1 MRKNHKIIDKNIVL
15 KTPCGSFILS
25 QGFYFY
31 LIIFIFLLINSN
43 KTIAQIPAFRQHP
56 FPENID
62 VLDTAKNTTPL
73 ELNCLAQTPDGIL
86 WMGSNRGLI
95 RYNGVQVQ
103 LFPTESSVTALFSS
117 AKQGLWLGCANG
129 QISTFNKNKI
139 NLWQREEGLP
149 KVKIT
154 GFAEDSLGNFWFS
167 TYGEGAYCF
176 DGKHLYNFNIEDKI
190 AGNDIYSIIND
201 KENNMLLATDNGISF
216 CRFINGNKSV
226 KNSNNKTELPDLIV
240 KAFTKLPLNDVFA
253 GFYNG
258 SFGNL
263 TTHNWSKING
273 FISSLAQFEQ
283 NGFVVGTEDNG
294 LFFVDLFHERMDK
307 VPPSVGRNIQAV
319 FKDNEGNIW
328 VISDKN
334 KLFSANCRFIPYK
347 TGLQNMQAI
356 TKGTASGEL
365 RKNKELLI
373 GTKEGAFNFDVKT
386 GQIQRFLPNNVNV
399 ISLFNHFGSP
409 FIGTYGAGLFLKN
422 NYETIHFTE
431 ENGLT
436 NLNVFSITTK
446 DDTLWAATL
455 GGIFRFLSTSNGW
468 EIVNYSALE
477 GLSTDFI
484 YKIFEESKHRIWLGT
499 DGKGASLFD
508 GNKGFKHFNK
518 TKEGVILGSI
528 VGIEESPKGTI
539 WLANTEGSLFYG
551 NELMGFTA
559 LPRSKNFGHQTL
571 TGMSVDAR
579 GNIIVLTNNG
589 IELIHPTLK
598 NRTRFG
604 AEMGLTSFESGL
616 NPFCFEDINNFWCV
630 TSTDL
635 IRMPYVNA
643 YQKTRPSP
651 ILRGVKILMQNID
664 YETVNDFSY
673 SQNYLTFDIEGV
685 WLTNPQAVRCRYKLE
700 GLDPDWQTTKENA
713 VTYPNLPAGHYVF
726 SLQASLSDDFTGA
739 DEVTYTFDI
748 AKPIWQ
754 QWWFLVLMA
763 GILGGLFYLF
773 VKRREDILNKEA
785 ALKQDKIVSQL
796 ELLKSQISPHFL
808 FNSFNTLIAT
818 IENDPKSAVEFTEH
832 LSDFY
837 RNILHTR
844 EKDVITIKEEQELL
858 TSYIFLLQKRHG
870 ETLTIK
876 MNLINCLNKK
886 IVPLSL
892 QILVENAVKHN
903 VVSKSR
909 PLSILISETENGYI
923 DIKNNVQKK
932 LNIEVG
938 TGFGLSSL
946 MSRYQLLTGKKV
958 EIIETND
965 VFLVRI
971 PMI

>member
-1 MRKNHKIIDKNIVL
+1 MRENHKKIDKNIVL
-15 KTPCGSFILS
+15 NMPCGSLKLS
-25 QGFYFY
+25 QGFYF
-31 LIIFIFLLINSN
+31 FLFFLFVNSH

-73 ELNCLAQTPDGIL
+73 ELNCLAQTSDGIL
-86 WMGSNRGLI
+86 WLGSNRGLI
-95 RYNGVQVQ
+95 RYNGVQTQ

-129 QISTFNKNKI
+129 QISIFNKNKI
-139 NLWQREEGLP
+139 NLWQRKEALP

-176 DGKHLYNFNIEDKI
+176 DGKRVYNFNTEDKI
-190 AGNDIYSIIND
+190 AGNKVYSIIND
-201 KENNMLLATDNGISF
+201 KENNILLATDNGISF
-216 CRFINGNKSV
+216 CRFLNGNKTV
-226 KNSNNKTELPDLIV
+226 KNMSNRTELPDLIV
-240 KAFTKLPLNDVFA
+240 KSFTKLPLNDVFA
-253 GFYNG
+253 GFFNG
-258 SFGNL
+258 NFGNL
-263 TTHNWSKING
+263 TTHSWSKING
-273 FISSLAQFEQ
+273 IINSLVQFEQ

-294 LFFVDLFHERMDK
+294 LFFVDLFHERTDK
-307 VPPSVGRNIQAV
+307 APPSVGRSIQAV
-319 FKDNEGNIW
+319 FKDIEGNIW
-328 VISDKN
+328 VISDRN

-356 TKGTASGEL
+356 TKGTAPDGL
-365 RKNKELLI
+365 KKNTDMLI

-386 GQIQRFLPNNVNV
+386 GQTQRFLPNNINV
-399 ISLFNHFGSP
+399 ISLFNHYGVP

-422 NYETIHFTE
+422 NSETVHFTE

-436 NLNVFSITTK
+436 NLNVYSITTK
-446 DDTLWAATL
+446 DDTLWVATIV
-455 GGIFRFLSTSNGW
+455 GIFRLLSTPNGW
-468 EIVNYSALE
+468 EIINYSTLE
-477 GLSTDFI
+477 GLSTNFI
-484 YKIFEESKHRIWLGT
+484 YKIFEDNIHRIWLGT
-499 DGKGASLFD
+499 DGKGATLFD

-518 TKEGVILGSI
+518 TKDGVALGSI

-539 WLANTEGSLFYG
+539 WLANTEGAIFSG
-551 NELMGFTA
+551 NESMGFTA

-571 TGMSVDAR
+571 TGMSVDTR

-604 AEMGLTSFESGL
+604 SEMGLTSFDSGL

-635 IRMPYVNA
+635 IRMTYVNA
-643 YQKTRPSP
+643 YQKMRPSP

-664 YETVNDFSY
+664 YELVNDFSY
-673 SQNYLTFDIEGV
+673 NQNYLTFDIEGV
-685 WLTNPQAVRCRYKLE
+685 WLTNPQAVRCRYKLV
-700 GLDPDWQTTKENA
+700 GLDPDWQTTKENM

-726 SLQASLSDDFTGA
+726 ALQASLSDDFTGA
-739 DEVTYTFDI
+739 DEVYYTFDI

-754 QWWFLVLMA
+754 QWWFLLLMA
-763 GILGGLFYLF
+763 GISGYLFYLF
-773 VKRREDILNKEA
+773 VKRREAILNKEA
-785 ALKQDKIVSQL
+785 ALQQDKIVSQL

-844 EKDVITIKEEQELL
+844 QKDVISIKEEQELL

-903 VVSKSR
+903 VVSKTR

-923 DIKNNVQKK
+923 EIKNNVQKK